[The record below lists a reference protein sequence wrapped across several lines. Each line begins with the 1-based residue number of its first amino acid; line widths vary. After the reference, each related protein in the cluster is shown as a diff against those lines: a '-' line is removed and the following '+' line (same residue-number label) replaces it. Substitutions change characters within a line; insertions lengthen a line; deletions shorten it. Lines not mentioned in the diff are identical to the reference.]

1 MAKFPS
7 EPFEEILASLV
18 GSLLLGESESAKML
32 VWKATAELGELNM
45 TAANTVHFVERL
57 RRLLRHFL

>member
-1 MAKFPS
+1 VAALGVR
-7 EPFEEILASLV
+7 ERLAIVAHSRLQ
-18 GSLLLGESESAKML
+18 SASSRDTL
-32 VWKATAELGELNM
+32 TAELSELNL